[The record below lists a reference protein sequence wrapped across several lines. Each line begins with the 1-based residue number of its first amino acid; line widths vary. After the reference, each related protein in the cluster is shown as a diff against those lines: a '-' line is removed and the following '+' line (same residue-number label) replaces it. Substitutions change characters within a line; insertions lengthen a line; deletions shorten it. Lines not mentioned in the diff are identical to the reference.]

1 MKIAFDYQIFAQQNY
16 GGISRYYKNLA
27 AELLQLEQNISIFA
41 GLHRNNYLAAL
52 PNDIVSGYKLTR
64 YPPKTGKLFQ
74 RANHYLTNYQM
85 KLWRPQVI
93 HETYYSNFTPNINN
107 VPRIVTA
114 HDIIHELFSETLNK
128 NNIITQ
134 RKITTF
140 NRADHII
147 SISHNTK
154 KDLIEFFGISP
165 ERITVIHLGPSS
177 LSIKGNHHSN
187 DSNNKSFLLYVGPRN
202 GYKNFNCFLEAVSL
216 SQKLIDEF
224 DIIAFGGDV
233 LSSAEQATIRS
244 LGFKNGQVKQI
255 GGDDSVLASLYKDA
269 IAFVYPSLYEGFGI
283 PPLEAMAFECPVIA
297 SNSSSMPEVIGRAGE
312 YFDPKEPESI
322 KVAIENVVFSQSRI
336 RDLKAKGLERI
347 QFFSWQKCAKE
358 TLAIY
363 KDMVG

>member
-1 MKIAFDYQIFAQQNY
+1 MKIAFDYQIFAQQSY

-52 PNDIVSGYKLTR
+52 PNDIISGYKLTR

-85 KLWRPQVI
+85 KLWKPEVI
-93 HETYYSNFTPNINN
+93 HETYYSNFTPNKNN

-114 HDIIHELFSETLNK
+114 HDIIHELFPETHNK

-134 RKITTF
+134 RKISAF

-187 DSNNKSFLLYVGPRN
+187 ESNNKSFLLYVGPRA
-202 GYKNFNCFLEAVSL
+202 GYKNFNCFLEAVSQ
-216 SQKLIDEF
+216 SKKLIDEF
-224 DIIAFGGDV
+224 DIVAFGGGMLTAD
-233 LSSAEQATIRS
+233 EQATIRS

-269 IAFVYPSLYEGFGI
+269 IAFVHPSLYEGFGI
-283 PPLEAMAFECPVIA
+283 PPLEAMAFECPVIS
-297 SNSSSMPEVIGRAGE
+297 SNSSSMPEVIGHAGE
-312 YFDPKEPESI
+312 YFNPKEPESI

-347 QFFSWQKCAKE
+347 QVFSWQKCAKE